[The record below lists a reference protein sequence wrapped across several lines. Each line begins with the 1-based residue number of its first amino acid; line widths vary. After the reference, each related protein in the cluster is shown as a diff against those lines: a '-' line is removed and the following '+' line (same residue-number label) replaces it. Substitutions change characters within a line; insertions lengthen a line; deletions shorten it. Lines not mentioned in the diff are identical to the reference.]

1 MQEFY
6 SKAMLYE
13 NRILPYNTFLN
24 KKNFSQKIWVWF
36 SDDSVD
42 VLLFKDPDP
51 GGRKVPDPDPQHC
64 LVPYLLK
71 LGAD

>member
-24 KKNFSQKIWVWF
+24 KKNFSQKIWVRF
-36 SDDSVD
+36 SDDLVN
-42 VLLFKDPDP
+42 VLLSKDPDP
-51 GGRKVPDPDPQHC
+51 GGRKVPDPQHC
-64 LVPYLLK
+64 LSVPYLLK
-71 LGAD
+71 RGAD